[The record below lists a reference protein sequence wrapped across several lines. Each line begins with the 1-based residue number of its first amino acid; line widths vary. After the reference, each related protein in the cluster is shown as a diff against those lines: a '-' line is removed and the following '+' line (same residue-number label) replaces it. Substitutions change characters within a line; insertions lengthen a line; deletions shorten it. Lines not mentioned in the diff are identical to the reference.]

1 MRARINSEATR
12 KWIPYWNSTLLLT
25 QLANAQPGVL
35 KKIYRPYLSAR
46 LGYKQRLTVLTSHY
60 DFIAKRG
67 LGALVLRAAL
77 RPVQLAE
84 ISGKSGSL
92 YQLELV
98 AMGQMERE
106 GELVLQLL
114 SDEVVIY
121 TTKRGMNW
129 AQRRRTTGTTC
140 FHARC

>member
-1 MRARINSEATR
+1 M
-12 KWIPYWNSTLLLT
+12 
-25 QLANAQPGVL
+25 
-35 KKIYRPYLSAR
+35 
-46 LGYKQRLTVLTSHY
+46 LTSHY